1 MPVKVSIFGYILFFV
16 SLIVFYFSFTKKPK
30 EIVKI
35 QKEIHYIQSVRKEQ
49 TKKTDST
56 IHVIKKKTNDRITIL
71 KQLPKEKIDS
81 VFDSEIVAENDSN
94 KLEQQKIT
102 CLEYK
107 YKFERDSASFKLMKN
122 DRDSCNEQLDRI
134 VDKADTIVI
143 ESKKEASVSL
153 KKGFVYGFISGV
165 VAIGIA
171 AITLVLS
178 N

>member
-1 MPVKVSIFGYILFFV
+1 MKLSIIGYILFFI

-30 EIVKI
+30 SIVTI

-49 TKKTDST
+49 TKKVDDT
-56 IHVIKKKTNDRITIL
+56 IQIVKKTTSARITIL
-71 KQLPKEKIDS
+71 KQLPKDKIDS
-81 VFDSEIVAENDSN
+81 VFDSEIVVPDDSD
-94 KLEQQKIT
+94 KIQQQKIT

-107 YKFERDSASFKLMKN
+107 YKSERDSVSFELMKN

-143 ESKKEASVSL
+143 EAKKEIGEKY
-153 KKGFVYGFISGV
+153 KKGLVIGFVSGV
-165 VAIGIA
+165 VASGIA
-171 AITLVLS
+171 LITLIFT